1 VSLHAPGIPIH
12 SGHVFRAICNKH
24 GIDYASTDY
33 SFDSEND
40 AMQWMIENQFSRR
53 NLPPF
58 VRVELALKL
67 KPIIAAKA
75 KANQIS
81 AGGANPLPQNSAEAV
96 DTRKEIA
103 QKAGVSHDTVNKAE
117 NVIEKASKEWRPG
130 GHRLGY
136 RYGWVTKIS
145 AV

>member
-1 VSLHAPGIPIH
+1 
-12 SGHVFRAICNKH
+12 
-24 GIDYASTDY
+24 
-33 SFDSEND
+33 
-40 AMQWMIENQFSRR
+40 MQWMIENQFSRR

-81 AGGANPLPQNSAEAV
+81 AGGANPVPQNSAKAV

-103 QKAGVSHDTVNKAE
+103 RHITVN
-117 NVIEKASKEWRPG
+117 
-130 GHRLGY
+130 
-136 RYGWVTKIS
+136 
-145 AV
+145 